1 MRPVRLGRRVGS
13 QVSQQVGSS
22 QGNRSTGQ
30 GTPGRPP
37 TSAVLWAAVRV
48 LATAGVLLAL
58 YFVLPMRGHLTSTD
72 LTVLVVGLCAFVGL
86 VVLQVA
92 SILRAEF
99 PGIRAVES
107 LATLVPLFLLLFAT
121 YYYVLDRNV
130 PGSFSTPLTK
140 IDSLYFT
147 VTVFATVGFGDIV
160 ATTQVA
166 RAAVLIQMVGDLLVL
181 GVLLKVVLGAR
192 EKGLARKSQGS
203 GQEGQAAD
211 GPAEG
216 AGNPSKP

>member
-1 MRPVRLGRRVGS
+1 MAQQGMGNGS
-13 QVSQQVGSS
+13 QV
-22 QGNRSTGQ
+22 TAA
-30 GTPGRPP
+30 RPP
-37 TSAVLWAAVRV
+37 TAAVLWAVVRV
-48 LATAGVLLAL
+48 LATAGLLLAL
-58 YFVLPMRGHLTSTD
+58 YFALPMRGHFTSTD
-72 LTVLVVGLCAFVGL
+72 LTVLVVGLCAFVLL
-86 VVLQVA
+86 VVLQVG

-121 YYYVLDRNV
+121 YYYVLDHNV
-130 PGSFSTPLTK
+130 PGSFSSQLSK

-160 ATTQVA
+160 ATSQVA

-192 EKGLARKSQGS
+192 EKGLARKSLES
-203 GQEGQAAD
+203 DASAA
-211 GPAEG
+211 G
-216 AGNPSKP
+216 AGGHDT

>member
-1 MRPVRLGRRVGS
+1 VAQTFPGDGGAGRS
-13 QVSQQVGSS
+13 A
-22 QGNRSTGQ
+22 
-30 GTPGRPP
+30 PDKPP
-37 TSAVLWAAVRV
+37 TSAVLLAAVRV
-48 LATAGVLLAL
+48 LATAGLLLAL
-58 YFVLPMRGHLTSTD
+58 YFVLPMHGHFTSTD
-72 LTVLVVGLCAFVGL
+72 LTVLVVGLCAFVVL

-130 PGSFSTPLTK
+130 PGSFSSPLSK

-166 RAAVLIQMVGDLLVL
+166 RAAVLIQMVADLLVL

-192 EKGLARKSQGS
+192 EKGLARKSREPG
-203 GQEGQAAD
+203 
-211 GPAEG
+211 
-216 AGNPSKP
+216 KPGETSDAP